1 MRRKAALAAAMV
13 VVPALLAAQTQG
25 LGAPTFP
32 APAIGA
38 SAHTLH
44 QTFHDYW
51 EWKLATLPEQATNVG
66 RSDYNDRWRDWSAAG
81 RQKARDQQ
89 REFLST
95 VTYMAQGNLTVPDRL
110 SEQLFH
116 YEINVTLDSEP
127 WVHLITRTS
136 QADGAHN
143 QVFTVIDQMP
153 SRDVKDYENI
163 LARLRGLPVYVDQTI
178 ALMREQMA
186 AGLTQ
191 PAVVVD
197 LALDQ
202 LAAQAR
208 PAALESPLL
217 AAFTRMPATMPP
229 DVRER
234 LRAQAVTA
242 YEQQFQPSWRRLET
256 FLRDTYRPKAR
267 PQIAFSSLPDGA
279 AGYQQLIRYFTTTAM
294 TPKEIHEI
302 GLREVARL
310 TAEMEKLARA
320 DGFAGTVVEYEK
332 QLAARPGM
340 RFTSRDEMIAYARDV
355 AARVEPEMPR
365 LFRLRPRMKYDVR
378 PIAPDREA
386 SQASSYTVGTA
397 DGARQAWFNMNTYRA
412 EQQVRYRTEAL
423 VLHETV
429 PGHHQQV
436 ALEREIEGLPEFRR
450 VFNASAFAEG
460 WGLYAESLGPEL
472 GTVYRDPAT
481 KFGQLASE
489 MFRAVRLV
497 VDTGIHAFG
506 WSREQARE
514 YFATHVPS
522 QSIAEVD
529 RYIARPAQA
538 LGYKLGELRIKDL
551 RRRAQQRLGDK
562 FDIRD
567 FHDAVL
573 KNGRIPLD
581 MLDAEIETYINGAAV
596 TR

>member
-1 MRRKAALAAAMV
+1 MVRKVTIAALLAM
-13 VVPALLAAQTQG
+13 VPALLAAQTQG

-38 SAHTLH
+38 SALTLH
-44 QTFHDYW
+44 TTLNDYW
-51 EWKLATLPEQATNVG
+51 EWKLATIPEQATNVG

-81 RQKARDQQ
+81 RQKAREEQ

-95 VTYMAQGNLTVPDRL
+95 VTYMAQGNLTVTDRL
-110 SEQLFH
+110 TEQLFH
-116 YEINVTLDSEP
+116 YEINVSLDSEP
-127 WVHLITRTS
+127 WVNLITRTS
-136 QADGAHN
+136 QFDGAHN
-143 QVFTVIDQMP
+143 QVFSVVDQMP
-153 SRDVKDYENI
+153 SRDIADYQNI
-163 LARLRGLPVYVDQTI
+163 IARLRALPGYIDQTM
-178 ALMREQMA
+178 ALMREQLG
-186 AGLTQ
+186 AGLAQ

-197 LALDQ
+197 LTLDQ
-202 LAAQAR
+202 LAAQMR

-217 AAFTRMPATMPP
+217 VAFAQMPSSIPP

-234 LRAQAVTA
+234 LRVQAVSA
-242 YEQQFQPSWRRLET
+242 YEQQFVPSWRRLET
-256 FLRDTYRPKAR
+256 FLRETYRPKAR
-267 PQIAFSSLPDGA
+267 PQIAFSSLPNGA
-279 AGYQQLIRYFTTTAM
+279 AGYQQLIRHYTTTAM

-310 TAEMEKLARA
+310 TAEMEQLARA
-320 DGFAGTVVEYEK
+320 DGFAGTVVEYEQ

-340 RFTSRDEMIAYARDV
+340 RFTSKDEMIAYARDV

-378 PIAPDREA
+378 PIPPDREA

-397 DGARQAWFNMNTYRA
+397 DGARQAWFNMNTYRP

-436 ALEREIEGLPEFRR
+436 ALQREIQGLPEFRR

-460 WGLYAESLGPEL
+460 WALYAESLGPEL
-472 GTVYRDPAT
+472 GTVYRDPTT

-489 MFRAVRLV
+489 KWRAVRLV

-506 WSREQARE
+506 WSRDQARA
-514 YFATHVPS
+514 YFTTHAPS
-522 QSIAEVD
+522 ESMAEID
-529 RYIARPAQA
+529 RYIALPAQA

-581 MLDAEIETYINGAAV
+581 MLDAEIDAYISRVAV

>member
-1 MRRKAALAAAMV
+1 
-13 VVPALLAAQTQG
+13 
-25 LGAPTFP
+25 
-32 APAIGA
+32 
-38 SAHTLH
+38 
-44 QTFHDYW
+44 
-51 EWKLATLPEQATNVG
+51 
-66 RSDYNDRWRDWSAAG
+66 
-81 RQKARDQQ
+81 
-89 REFLST
+89 
-95 VTYMAQGNLTVPDRL
+95 
-110 SEQLFH
+110 
-116 YEINVTLDSEP
+116 
-127 WVHLITRTS
+127 
-136 QADGAHN
+136 
-143 QVFTVIDQMP
+143 VIDQMP
-153 SRDVKDYENI
+153 SRDVTDYQNI
-163 LARLRGLPVYVDQTI
+163 IARLRALPGYVDQTI
-178 ALMREQMA
+178 ALMREQLG
-186 AGLTQ
+186 AGLAQ

-197 LALDQ
+197 LTLDQ
-202 LAAQAR
+202 LAAQMR

-217 AAFTRMPATMPP
+217 AAFAQMPSSIPA
-229 DVRER
+229 DARER
-234 LRAQAVTA
+234 LRAQAVSA
-242 YEQQFQPSWRRLET
+242 YEQQFVPSWRRLET
-256 FLRDTYRPKAR
+256 FLRETYRPKAR
-267 PQIAFSSLPDGA
+267 PQIAFSSLPNGA
-279 AGYQQLIRYFTTTAM
+279 AGYQQLIRYYTTTAM

-310 TAEMEKLARA
+310 TAEMETLARA
-320 DGFAGTVVEYEK
+320 DGFTGTVGEYEK

-340 RFTSRDEMIAYARDV
+340 RFTSKDEMIAYARDV

-378 PIAPDREA
+378 PIPPDREA

-397 DGARQAWFNMNTYRA
+397 DGARQAWFNMNTYRP

-436 ALEREIEGLPEFRR
+436 ALQREIQGLPEFRR

-460 WGLYAESLGPEL
+460 WALYAESLGPEL
-472 GTVYRDPAT
+472 GTVYRDPTT

-489 MFRAVRLV
+489 KWRAVRLV

-506 WSREQARE
+506 WSRDQARA
-514 YFATHVPS
+514 YFATHAPS
-522 QSIAEVD
+522 ESLAEID
-529 RYIARPAQA
+529 RYIALPAQA

-551 RRRAQQRLGDK
+551 RRRAQQRLGEK

-581 MLDAEIETYINGAAV
+581 MLDAEVDAYISRVAV